1 MKKMITAKYVSIRQF
16 ANEISIP
23 YTTLQSIF
31 KRGLKAGIQNIIK
44 ICQALNID
52 INALANGKIEEPKT
66 NDTTATASKKELLKN
81 YRRLDKYGKT
91 TVKSIINCEYKRVQE
106 QSSQIQEKKH
116 LSSHKNRIL
125 HNLYLNIALFVFI
138 TAF

>member
-1 MKKMITAKYVSIRQF
+1 MWVYDNLLMKSASL
-16 ANEISIP
+16 IP
-23 YTTLQSIF
+23 LYSQYLKEDWKRAF
-31 KRGLKAGIQNIIK
+31 KTS
-44 ICQALNID
+44 LNID
-52 INALANGKIEEPKT
+52 INALANGNIEEPKT
-66 NDTTATASKKELLKN
+66 NDTTATASEKELLKN

>member
-44 ICQALNID
+44 KEINYNKFESYYSQSAKTCQVEN
-52 INALANGKIEEPKT
+52 
-66 NDTTATASKKELLKN
+66 
-81 YRRLDKYGKT
+81 
-91 TVKSIINCEYKRVQE
+91 
-106 QSSQIQEKKH
+106 
-116 LSSHKNRIL
+116 
-125 HNLYLNIALFVFI
+125 
-138 TAF
+138 

>member
-52 INALANGKIEEPKT
+52 INALAN
-66 NDTTATASKKELLKN
+66 
-81 YRRLDKYGKT
+81 
-91 TVKSIINCEYKRVQE
+91 
-106 QSSQIQEKKH
+106 
-116 LSSHKNRIL
+116 
-125 HNLYLNIALFVFI
+125 
-138 TAF
+138 

>member
-16 ANEISIP
+16 ANEISIS

-66 NDTTATASKKELLKN
+66 NDTTATASEKELLKN

-91 TVKSIINCEYKRVQE
+91 TVKSIINCDK
-106 QSSQIQEKKH
+106 SKKK
-116 LSSHKNRIL
+116 S
-125 HNLYLNIALFVFI
+125 
-138 TAF
+138 T

>member
-16 ANEISIP
+16 ANEISIS
-23 YTTLQSIF
+23 YTTLQSIS
-31 KRGLKAGIQNIIK
+31 KRGLKVGIQNVIK

-66 NDTTATASKKELLKN
+66 NDTTATASEKELLKN
-81 YRRLDKYGKT
+81 YRRLEYGKN

-106 QSSQIQEKKH
+106 QSSQIQER
-116 LSSHKNRIL
+116 S
-125 HNLYLNIALFVFI
+125 
-138 TAF
+138 T